1 MTAKLSPS
9 DKVDDIMGIFE
20 LFDNDASGSFI
31 FWWGKRLNA
40 RGIYKPEFNSV
51 ERHPLRMLEILLESM
66 SSGIFRLSDITNI
79 VDGQSLRFFFLVF
92 CEC

>member
-20 LFDNDASGSFI
+20 LFDNDASGSS
-31 FWWGKRLNA
+31 WGKRLHA
-40 RGIYKPEFNSV
+40 GGIFKPEWASHLNILS
-51 ERHPLRMLEILLESM
+51 LLLEST
-66 SSGIFRLSDITNI
+66 SSEKFRRNDIANM
-79 VDGQSLRFFFLVF
+79 VDSQSLRVF